1 MNLNGILKIF
11 RRELQVLFFSPVA
24 YIIITLFLVTTG
36 WFFFTPYFILG
47 QVGMRDFF
55 TLLPLILTFTIPAL
69 TMKMF
74 AEEYKSGSY
83 EILMTLPVSRL
94 DVVAGKFL
102 SAFVM
107 VLLMIAPTIVYTWFV
122 SLTGDL
128 DWGPVIGGY
137 AGAVFL
143 ACAYSAIGLF
153 TSSITNNQIVAFI
166 IAVAV
171 NFFLYLVD
179 KVLIFVPGFLTG
191 FLQYLGSDYHFK
203 SIAKG
208 VIDSRDLVY
217 FISLSFIALHLTWL
231 AHRERG

>member
-1 MNLNGILKIF
+1 MNLNSTLKIF

-36 WFFFTPYFILG
+36 WFFFTPYFLLD

-74 AEEYKSGSY
+74 AEEFKSGSY
-83 EILMTLPVSRL
+83 EILMTLPVSKM
-94 DVVAGKFL
+94 DAVAGKFL

-107 VLLMIAPTIVYTWFV
+107 VLIMIAPTIFYAYFV
-122 SLTGDL
+122 SLTGEL

-137 AGAVFL
+137 VGAVFL
-143 ACAYSAIGLF
+143 ACAYSAIGIL
-153 TSSITNNQIVAFI
+153 TSSITKNQIVAFI
-166 IAVAV
+166 IAVAI
-171 NFFLYLVD
+171 NFFLYLMD
-179 KVLIFVPGFLTG
+179 KILIFVPGFLTG
-191 FLQYLGSDYHFK
+191 FFQYLGSDYHFR

-208 VIDSRDLVY
+208 VIDSRDLIY
-217 FISLSFIALHLTWL
+217 FASVSFIALHLTYL
-231 AHRERG
+231 VHRERG